1 MKKERSVWF
10 VDVMLGECYQ
20 FTMRYEHCPAFKF
33 DIEDV
38 YKKVIKKR
46 PSLEHEKN
54 LEIYI
59 Y

>member
-10 VDVMLGECYQ
+10 VDVMLGERYQ